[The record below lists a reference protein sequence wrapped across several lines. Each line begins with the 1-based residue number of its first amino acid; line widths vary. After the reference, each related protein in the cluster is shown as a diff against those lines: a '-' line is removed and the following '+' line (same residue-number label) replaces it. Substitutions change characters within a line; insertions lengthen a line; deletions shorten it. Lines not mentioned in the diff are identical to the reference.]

1 MAPHYIITVS
11 EGRFRVLERFARP
24 GHITPTLREVASHDF
39 MPAASAY
46 SAREINQIGHG
57 STNLLRHLGQGAGGS
72 APPHDDEHR
81 RTVDWLS
88 EQIEHFLLARPGQAW
103 ALAAGPNLHNP
114 ILERLRPSVRGSLV
128 ESVQKNLALTPPAE
142 LATHFRVRA

>member
-24 GHITPTLREVASHDF
+24 GHITPTLREISNHDF

-57 STNLLRHLGQGAGGS
+57 STNLLRHVAQGGGA
-72 APPHDDEHR
+72 APAQDDEHR
-81 RTVDWLS
+81 RTVDWLA
-88 EQIEHFLLARPGQAW
+88 EQIEHFLIARPGQAW
-103 ALAAGPNLHNP
+103 AFAAGANLHNQ

-142 LATHFRVRA
+142 LATHFKVRA

>member
-57 STNLLRHLGQGAGGS
+57 ATNLLRPLGQSGGGGS
-72 APPHDDEHR
+72 PMADDERR
-81 RTVDWLS
+81 RTVEWLV

-103 ALAAGPNLHNP
+103 AFAAGPHLHNP
-114 ILERLRPSVRGSLV
+114 VLERLRPSVRGSLV
-128 ESVQKNLALTPPAE
+128 ESVQKNLALTPAGE
-142 LATHFRVRA
+142 LATYFKVRA

>member
-24 GHITPTLREVASHDF
+24 GQITPTLREIANHDF
-39 MPAASAY
+39 LPAASAY

-57 STNLLRHLGQGAGGS
+57 STNLLRHVPQGTGS
-72 APPHDDEHR
+72 ASPHDDERR
-81 RTVDWLS
+81 RTVDWLA

-103 ALAAGPNLHNP
+103 AFAAGPNLHNP

-142 LATHFRVRA
+142 LATYFKVRA

>member
-24 GHITPTLREVASHDF
+24 GHITPTLREISNHDF

-57 STNLLRHLGQGAGGS
+57 STNLLRHVAQGGGA
-72 APPHDDEHR
+72 APAQDDEHR
-81 RTVDWLS
+81 RTVDWLA
-88 EQIEHFLLARPGQAW
+88 EQIEHFLIARPGQAW
-103 ALAAGPNLHNP
+103 AFAAGPNLHNQ
-114 ILERLRPSVRGSLV
+114 ILERPRPSVRGSLV

-142 LATHFRVRA
+142 LATHFKVRA

>member
-24 GHITPTLREVASHDF
+24 GHITPTLREISNQDF

-57 STNLLRHLGQGAGGS
+57 STNLLRHVAQGGGA
-72 APPHDDEHR
+72 APAQDDEHR
-81 RTVDWLS
+81 RTVDWLA
-88 EQIEHFLLARPGQAW
+88 EQIEHFLIARPGQAW
-103 ALAAGPNLHNP
+103 AFAAGPNLHNQ

-142 LATHFRVRA
+142 LATHFKVRA